1 MLVMEQGFSNP
12 MTFKPYDGTQ
22 NNIVEA
28 AEDDAGNDAGNDAV
42 NDAGNDAENDD
53 GNEENIDFRSTN
65 KIIQDGYIFSRN
77 NRKIKKFW
85 SSDTLKDCWKDHL
98 EEVESDNEE
107 EKESFSNENADDSE
121 IEVSPMLFL

>member
-1 MLVMEQGFSNP
+1 MEQGFSNP

-28 AEDDAGNDAGNDAV
+28 AEDDAGNDA
-42 NDAGNDAENDD
+42 

-85 SSDTLKDCWKDHL
+85 SSDTLKDCWKDHV
-98 EEVESDNEE
+98 EEVESDYEE